1 MQKLLLDTHI
11 FIWLDMFPNKLSPQV
26 TKLLIDKSNIL
37 IMSVV
42 SVWEIQI
49 KLQLGKLQFKQPLTE
64 MISSQQ
70 KINGINILPITLS
83 HVLALQNLPD
93 YHKDPFDR
101 LLISQAIVEKMVL
114 VSNDEMIRKYPIQ
127 VMS

>member
-11 FIWLDMFPNKLSPQV
+11 FIWLDMFPNKLSPQI

-42 SVWEIQI
+42 SIWEMQI
-49 KLQLGKLQFKQPLTE
+49 KSQLGKLQFKQPLSE

-70 KINGINILPITLS
+70 KINNINILPITLS

>member
-11 FIWLDMFPNKLSPQV
+11 FIWLDIFPNKLSPQM
-26 TKLLIDKSNIL
+26 TKLLTEKSNIL
-37 IMSVV
+37 IISVV
-42 SVWEIQI
+42 SIWEMQI

-101 LLISQAIVEKMVL
+101 LLISQAIVEKMIL
-114 VSNDEMIRKYPIQ
+114 VSNDEMIKKYPIQ
-127 VMS
+127 VVF